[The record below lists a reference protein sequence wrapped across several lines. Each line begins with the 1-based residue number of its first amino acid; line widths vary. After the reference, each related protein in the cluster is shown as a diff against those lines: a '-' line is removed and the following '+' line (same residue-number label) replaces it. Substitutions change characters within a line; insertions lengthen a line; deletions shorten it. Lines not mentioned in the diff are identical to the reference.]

1 MKLQDLDKIEKKY
14 EELKKELERAE
25 DELITSKV
33 VGYNFIPVNPWLG
46 RFIGFDAALML
57 GVIYEK
63 SAYLKHT
70 SNFLKRGIPMTI
82 NYVKEITGMGEE
94 RQKKAIKVLQEH
106 GLIEYWTRGSFPKRR
121 FFSIKTGKYK
131 EFNEKL
137 TTFIE
142 AEVKKSKEFK
152 ETFRKDMRHLN
163 EEWLEKQ
170 NQYSTANIQYALGA
184 CYAAPTKEDL
194 NKFKSFTF

>member
-1 MKLQDLDKIEKKY
+1 MKLQDLDEIKYKY
-14 EELKKELERAE
+14 EELKIKLERAE

-33 VGYNFIPVNPWLG
+33 VGYNFIPVNPWVG

-63 SAYLKHT
+63 SAHLKHT
-70 SNFLKRGIPMTI
+70 SNFLKRGIPMSI

-137 TTFIE
+137 TVFIE
-142 AEVKKSKEFK
+142 TEVKKSKELK
-152 ETFRKDMRHLN
+152 ESYRKNMNHLR
-163 EEWLEKQ
+163 EEWVDKQ
-170 NQYSTANIQYALGA
+170 NQYFTADQHLAFGN
-184 CYAAPTKEDL
+184 CYAVPTKEEQDL
-194 NKFKSFTF
+194 PF

>member
-1 MKLQDLDKIEKKY
+1 MKLQDLDEIKNKY
-14 EELKKELERAE
+14 EKLKEELERAE

-70 SNFLKRGIPMTI
+70 SNFLKRGIPMSI

-137 TTFIE
+137 TVFIE
-142 AEVKKSKEFK
+142 TEVKKSKELK
-152 ETFRKDMRHLN
+152 ESYRKNMNHLR
-163 EEWLEKQ
+163 EEWIDKQ
-170 NQYSTANIQYALGA
+170 NQYFTADQHLAFGN
-184 CYAAPTKEDL
+184 CYAVPAKEEQDL
-194 NKFKSFTF
+194 PF

>member
-1 MKLQDLDKIEKKY
+1 MKLQDLDEIKYKY
-14 EELKKELERAE
+14 EKLKEELERAE

-33 VGYNFIPVNPWLG
+33 VGYNFIPVNPWVG

-70 SNFLKRGIPMTI
+70 SNFLKRGIPMSI

-137 TTFIE
+137 TVFIE
-142 AEVKKSKEFK
+142 AEVKKSKELK

-163 EEWLEKQ
+163 EEWLERL
-170 NQYSTANIQYALGA
+170 NQHSTANQHLAFGN
-184 CYAAPTKEDL
+184 CYAVPTKEEQDL
-194 NKFKSFTF
+194 LF

>member
-1 MKLQDLDKIEKKY
+1 MKLQDLDEIKYKY
-14 EELKKELERAE
+14 EELKIKLEIAE

-70 SNFLKRGIPMTI
+70 SNFLKRGIPMSI

-137 TTFIE
+137 TVFIE
-142 AEVKKSKEFK
+142 AEVKKSKELK
-152 ETFRKDMRHLN
+152 ESYRKNMNHLR
-163 EEWLEKQ
+163 EEWLDKR
-170 NQYSTANIQYALGA
+170 IQYDSINRQLEWCGN
-184 CYAAPTKEDL
+184 YKIPTEPVE
-194 NKFKSFTF
+194 NFTF

>member
-1 MKLQDLDKIEKKY
+1 MKLQDLDEIKYKY
-14 EELKKELERAE
+14 EELKIKLEIAE

-63 SAYLKHT
+63 SAHLKHT
-70 SNFLKRGIPMTI
+70 SNFLKRGIPMSI

-106 GLIEYWTRGSFPKRR
+106 GLIEYWTWGSIPKRR

-137 TTFIE
+137 TVFIE
-142 AEVKKSKEFK
+142 AEVKKSKELK
-152 ETFRKDMRHLN
+152 ESYRKNMNHLR
-163 EEWLEKQ
+163 EEWIDKQ
-170 NQYSTANIQYALGA
+170 NQYFTADQHLAFGN
-184 CYAAPTKEDL
+184 CYAVPTKEEQDL
-194 NKFKSFTF
+194 PF